1 LDVVFSTIWKGLPG
15 CTSVILKK
23 VDPKSKPITLA
34 LAVVDM
40 HAISKATMA
49 RPIVPLFFVFSC
61 MICF

>member
-1 LDVVFSTIWKGLPG
+1 
-15 CTSVILKK
+15 
-23 VDPKSKPITLA
+23 LA